1 MPALNTIYYFLHSS
15 VMLGVNREI
24 SYCNFP
30 SCTIVQ
36 ETENCQT
43 CLYCTPEPDYDKQT
57 WSGNVRNCSDWVLNI
72 DYHSLHSP
80 QDIFDLVWFC
90 FMQGLREIC
99 CFFACFHRVA
109 LVMFLWVVSLLS
121 KIAAIH
127 FRPAFMAADCTCR
140 QSRYGTIILQAAEV
154 DYFPNRLYDMTC
166 LQ

>member
-1 MPALNTIYYFLHSS
+1 MWIGKSAIAIFL
-15 VMLGVNREI
+15 VAQLYRRLKTAKLV
-24 SYCNFP
+24 
-30 SCTIVQ
+30 CTVLLSQIMTNKRGQ
-36 ETENCQT
+36 EMSGTVLIGFWILIIT
-43 CLYCTPEPDYDKQT
+43 PCTPLRIY
-57 WSGNVRNCSDWVLNI
+57 
-72 DYHSLHSP
+72 
-80 QDIFDLVWFC
+80 FDLVWFC

-121 KIAAIH
+121 KIAAMH